1 MKILKCLTAIIMIF
15 SAGYNIT
22 SAQDYICQYE
32 GFSGYFNPDKKP
44 NTKKCDYLKDYTLSY
59 DSCMASLKSDID
71 KYELCTRAYQN
82 GYCSIPKTKTMKYGN
97 AVCTAQYPENDK
109 ISFFSMNASGGSDSD
124 RNECMKLLSEQI
136 YNIHPNW
143 KIHRRIG
150 DFNE

>member
-143 KIHRRIG
+143 KKNSLWKDRR
-150 DFNE
+150 F